1 MASLTLQSNPGGAE
15 IWVAPL
21 DGTTP
26 KKLGITPLSTG
37 SDEAQKLAGTTGPIM
52 VEFRKDGYLSSRS
65 MVTDLVP
72 ADIAITAQLQ
82 RSSGLENIEALNGV
96 VDRLFEAQRLV
107 RAGRLDDALK
117 LAGQVERDAPE
128 LSAVYEIQGGIY
140 YLQKKPREA
149 LDAYQV
155 SIRYNPKNAEAIR
168 MRNYLMANLGIT
180 PQDATTLAPGG
191 AKTPSSSG
199 GNR

>member
-1 MASLTLQSNPGGAE
+1 VASLTLQSNPGGAE

-117 LAGQVERDAPE
+117 LAITSRKSPVKHSMPIRSR
-128 LSAVYEIQGGIY
+128 SAITRKM
-140 YLQKKPREA
+140 QKRSA
-149 LDAYQV
+149 C
-155 SIRYNPKNAEAIR
+155 
-168 MRNYLMANLGIT
+168 G
-180 PQDATTLAPGG
+180 TT
-191 AKTPSSSG
+191 
-199 GNR
+199 